1 MKTQSQTIRDNETFR
16 ARSQNARIDSK
27 DIIENLNQ
35 KELDR
40 LETSIFLFKFAFS
53 FLIKFKRKFRH
64 RHLDRRLIINF
75 SKETITNVKLFL
87 LNNIDEN
94 LVKFAIDDLEKLKI
108 EIIENFANDS
118 RLYNEC
124 ESITSLWMSN
134 IDDLKK
140 SVSLALE
147 RTNNW
152 KLKRQRKLIRSS
164 ISKQLLIV
172 FNNMSSIIEIV
183 YKYVKSTY
191 KDWEVWEINIS
202 RIQNRCRVLTLQILL
217 FISNCFHSIFSN
229 LYTSTTTI
237 FKVLYL
243 WSYS

>member
-124 ESITSLWMSN
+124 ESITSL
-134 IDDLKK
+134 
-140 SVSLALE
+140 
-147 RTNNW
+147 
-152 KLKRQRKLIRSS
+152 
-164 ISKQLLIV
+164 
-172 FNNMSSIIEIV
+172 
-183 YKYVKSTY
+183 
-191 KDWEVWEINIS
+191 
-202 RIQNRCRVLTLQILL
+202 
-217 FISNCFHSIFSN
+217 
-229 LYTSTTTI
+229 
-237 FKVLYL
+237 
-243 WSYS
+243 